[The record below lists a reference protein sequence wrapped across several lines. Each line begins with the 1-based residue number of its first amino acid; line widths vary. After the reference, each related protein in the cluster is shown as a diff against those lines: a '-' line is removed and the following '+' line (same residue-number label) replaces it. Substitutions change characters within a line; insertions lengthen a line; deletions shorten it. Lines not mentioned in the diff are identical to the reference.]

1 MNTATDRARSA
12 TATATVREAAAG
24 VSTLSKA
31 RAVSANANAARK
43 TPNAVLVTAER
54 TKVRITRGDSC
65 ELASCSATSVI
76 AKTTPTN
83 VSIEEA
89 MT

>member
-1 MNTATDRARSA
+1 MNTTTDKASSP

-31 RAVSANANAARK
+31 RAVNANVNAARK

-54 TKVRITRGDSC
+54 TKVRITLGDSC
-65 ELASCSATSVI
+65 ELASCRATRVI
-76 AKTTPTN
+76 AKTTPTK